1 MKNLESVN
9 QKAQLYRD
17 YTAQNLSNLVKIP
30 SPCGNEERVISALEQ
45 MCSDAGFDEVRV
57 DGLGNLIGRVGKGTR
72 VIVFDA
78 HVDTVGPGDLGQ
90 WRKDPYSGEIADD
103 AVHGRGSV
111 DQKGGAASMVTAAR
125 ILKELR
131 YNGMFSIY
139 FTFTVL
145 EEDCEGLCWNYIIE
159 EQEVRPEFAVITEP
173 TNLGI
178 YRGHRGRMEMELDFP
193 GVSSH
198 GSAPQR
204 GDNAIYKG
212 SRAALA
218 VCELNHLLAEDPFLG
233 RGTVTVTRITSDSP
247 SLCSVPDRCSLHLDR
262 RLTWGETID
271 SAVKE
276 VSKAAGGEAKITVP
290 EFNEKSYTGVRF
302 PQKAYFPT
310 WKIAEDHVLV
320 QAGVGTFQSLFQK
333 EPERGKWVF
342 STNGVSICGTHK
354 IPAIGFGPG
363 DERGAH
369 APNEKVP
376 VAHLQSASA
385 FYALF
390 PYVLEEAL

>member
-1 MKNLESVN
+1 
-9 QKAQLYRD
+9 
-17 YTAQNLSNLVKIP
+17 
-30 SPCGNEERVISALEQ
+30 
-45 MCSDAGFDEVRV
+45 
-57 DGLGNLIGRVGKGTR
+57 
-72 VIVFDA
+72 
-78 HVDTVGPGDLGQ
+78 
-90 WRKDPYSGEIADD
+90 
-103 AVHGRGSV
+103 
-111 DQKGGAASMVTAAR
+111 
-125 ILKELR
+125 
-131 YNGMFSIY
+131 
-139 FTFTVL
+139 
-145 EEDCEGLCWNYIIE
+145 
-159 EQEVRPEFAVITEP
+159 
-173 TNLGI
+173 
-178 YRGHRGRMEMELDFP
+178 MEMELDFS

-218 VCELNHLLAEDPFLG
+218 VSELNHRLAEDSFLG

-271 SAVKE
+271 SAVGE
-276 VSKAAGGEAKITVP
+276 VLKVAGGEVKISVP
-290 EFNEKSYTGVRF
+290 EFREKSYTGVLF

-320 QAGVGTFQSLFQK
+320 RAGVRTFQSLFEK

>member
-1 MKNLESVN
+1 MKYLESVK
-9 QKAQLYRD
+9 QKAHLYRG
-17 YTAQNLSNLVKIP
+17 YTAQNLSQLVKIP
-30 SPCGNEERVISALEQ
+30 SPCGDEKRVISALEH
-45 MCSDAGFDEVRV
+45 MCREAGFDEVRV
-57 DGLGNLIGRVGKGTR
+57 DGLGNLIGRVGGGER

-78 HVDTVGPGDLGQ
+78 HVDTVGPGDRSQ
-90 WRKDPYSGEIADD
+90 WENDPFSGEIRDG

-125 ILKELR
+125 ILKELQ
-131 YNGMFSIY
+131 YDGIFSIY

-159 EQEVRPEFAVITEP
+159 KEKIHPEFAVITEP

-178 YRGHRGRMEMELDFP
+178 YRGHRGRMELDLDFS

-212 SRAALA
+212 ARAALA
-218 VCELNHLLAEDPFLG
+218 VSELNQRLAEDLFLG
-233 RGTVTVTRITSDSP
+233 KGTVAVTKIASDSP
-247 SLCSVPDRCSLHLDR
+247 SLCSVPDRCTLHLDR

-271 SAVKE
+271 SAVGE
-276 VSKAAGGEAKITVP
+276 VSEIAGKDAEITVP
-290 EFNEKSYTGVRF
+290 EFRQKSYRGVLF

-320 QAGVGTFQSLFQK
+320 QAGVRTFVLLFRK
-333 EPERGKWVF
+333 EPEKGKWLF
-342 STNGVSICGTHK
+342 STNGVSICGTHG
-354 IPAIGFGPG
+354 IPSIGFGPG

-376 VAHLQSASA
+376 VAHLHTASA
-385 FYALF
+385 FYALL
-390 PYVLEEAL
+390 PYILEAAL